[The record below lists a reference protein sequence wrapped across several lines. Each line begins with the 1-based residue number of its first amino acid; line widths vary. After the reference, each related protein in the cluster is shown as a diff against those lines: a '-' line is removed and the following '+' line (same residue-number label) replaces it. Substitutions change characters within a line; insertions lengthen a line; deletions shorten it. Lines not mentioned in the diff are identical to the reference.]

1 MQSESDITSKILLT
15 LSSLNFINSIIN
27 SYNLSK
33 RREKDEK
40 KKDRKSQLWKQRKI
54 IYANFPLTSL
64 NAW

>member
-1 MQSESDITSKILLT
+1 MQSESDIASKILLT
-15 LSSLNFINSIIN
+15 LSSLNFINYIIN

-40 KKDRKSQLWKQRKI
+40 KKDGKSQLWKQRKI
-54 IYANFPLTSL
+54 IYANFPLISL